1 MLRDVFADLL
11 DGVIE
16 CLRRFTGPIH
26 AQLLDTLTNGRPVSQ
41 EIDEQIHPMVD
52 FDANVL
58 PEHNSKLC
66 THLAVDPGQRP
77 NGIVIASLD
86 VFVLGSPKRQIARS
100 ESGRCEQLIA
110 IAERVASAVE
120 DHSNAQIGQSSLLWV
135 AK

>member
-1 MLRDVFADLL
+1 MPW
-11 DGVIE
+11 E
-16 CLRRFTGPIH
+16 IH
-26 AQLLDTLTNGRPVSQ
+26 RPNLYATSRTLTNGRPVFQ
-41 EIDEQIHPMVD
+41 EIDEKILPMVD